1 MKSDSFSIQRRRVLA
16 VSGAA
21 TLAGLLPVAAPH
33 VARAGA
39 SLPSTVRI
47 AVVARTN
54 AAGQTRFTGASAGVA
69 EQGWLEGELRK
80 LGVALQWVP
89 VTTNSVAV
97 QVNEAFA
104 SRTIDF
110 AHYGDLPSVIANAS
124 GVRTRLVVPGG
135 GLSNTYLI
143 VPAASSARTIK
154 DLKGKRIALHRGR
167 PWEFPFSRLLAQ
179 AGMSNRD
186 VRLLNLNPQA
196 GAAALATGSTDGFF
210 TLSDAFLLED
220 KKVGKII
227 WSSKRSPADWKMR
240 AEVWGDAAFLERYPQ
255 LAQLV
260 ASAWIRVHRSSSA
273 DDGFERYIRDEVARG
288 QPESVVRR
296 ELAGDDTPW
305 KARWSP
311 LFTSALKA
319 HYAQQAEYARSAGL
333 VAKPLDTSSLYAPQ
347 YVAQALVEQ
356 KLQGYWNS

>member
-1 MKSDSFSIQRRRVLA
+1 
-16 VSGAA
+16 
-21 TLAGLLPVAAPH
+21 
-33 VARAGA
+33 
-39 SLPSTVRI
+39 
-47 AVVARTN
+47 
-54 AAGQTRFTGASAGVA
+54 
-69 EQGWLEGELRK
+69 
-80 LGVALQWVP
+80 
-89 VTTNSVAV
+89 
-97 QVNEAFA
+97 
-104 SRTIDF
+104 
-110 AHYGDLPSVIANAS
+110 
-124 GVRTRLVVPGG
+124 
-135 GLSNTYLI
+135 
-143 VPAASSARTIK
+143 
-154 DLKGKRIALHRGR
+154 
-167 PWEFPFSRLLAQ
+167 
-179 AGMSNRD
+179 MSNRD

-260 ASAWIRVHRSSSA
+260 ASAWVRVHRSSSA

-311 LFTSALKA
+311 LFTPALKA

>member
-1 MKSDSFSIQRRRVLA
+1 MKPISVSRRRRRLVAAGA
-16 VSGAA
+16 VAG
-21 TLAGLLPVAAPH
+21 LAGLLPAA
-33 VARAGA
+33 ARAA
-39 SLPSTVRI
+39 AKPFPQALRI
-47 AVVARTN
+47 AVVARTD
-54 AAGQTRFTGASAGVA
+54 AAGKTRFTGASADVA
-69 EQGWLEGELRK
+69 ERGWLEAELRK

-104 SRTIDF
+104 SRAIDF

-124 GVRTRLVVPGG
+124 GLRTRLVVPGG
-135 GLSNTYLI
+135 SLSNTYLV
-143 VPAASSARTIK
+143 VPPGSNARTLQ

-167 PWEFPFSRLLAQ
+167 PWEFPFARLLAQ
-179 AGMSNRD
+179 SGMDSRD

-196 GAAALATGSTDGFF
+196 GAVALATGSADGFF

-220 KKVGKII
+220 RKVGKII
-227 WSSKRSPADWKMR
+227 WSSKQSPPDWKMR
-240 AEVWGDAAFLERYPQ
+240 AEIWGDAAFLEQYPQ
-255 LAQLV
+255 VTELL
-260 ASAWIRVHRSSSA
+260 ASAYLREHRRNSA
-273 DDGFERYIRDEVARG
+273 DDGLERYIRDEAARG

-311 LFTSALKA
+311 LFTPALKA
-319 HYAQQAEYARSAGL
+319 HYARQAGYARAAGL
-333 VAKPLDTSSLYAPQ
+333 IGRPLDTTGLYAPQ
-347 YVAQALVEQ
+347 FVAQALADL

>member
-1 MKSDSFSIQRRRVLA
+1 MKSDSISLSRRGLLA
-16 VSGAA
+16 AGGAA
-21 TLAGLLPVAAPH
+21 ALASLLPTASRAAS
-33 VARAGA
+33 G
-39 SLPSTVRI
+39 LPPALRI

-54 AAGQTRFTGASAGVA
+54 AAGQTRFTGASAEVA
-69 EQGWLEGELRK
+69 EQGWLEAELRK

-89 VTTNSVAV
+89 VTSNSVAV

-104 SRTIDF
+104 SHAIDF

-124 GVRTRLVVPGG
+124 GLRTRLVVPGG
-135 GLSNTYLI
+135 GLSNTYLV
-143 VPAASSARTIK
+143 VPPGSSARSIQ

-179 AGMSNRD
+179 SGMSNRD
-186 VRLLNLNPQA
+186 IRLLNLNPQA
-196 GAAALATGSTDGFF
+196 GAAALATGSADGFF

-227 WSSKRSPADWKMR
+227 WNSKRLPPDWKMR
-240 AEVWGDAAFLERYPQ
+240 AEVWGDAGFLEKYPQ

-260 ASAWIRVHRSSSA
+260 ATAWVRVHKSSSA

-296 ELAGDDTPW
+296 ELADDATPW

-311 LFTSALKA
+311 LLTPAIKA
-319 HYAQQAEYARSAGL
+319 HYAQQAEYARASGL
-333 VAKPLDTSSLYAPQ
+333 IGKPLDTASLYAPQ
-347 YVAQALVEQ
+347 YVDKALADL

>member
-1 MKSDSFSIQRRRVLA
+1 MKSDSISRGRRGALA
-16 VSGAA
+16 AAGAA
-21 TLAGLLPVAAPH
+21 ALAALLPAA
-33 VARAGA
+33 ARASSA
-39 SLPSTVRI
+39 LPPALRI
-47 AVVARTN
+47 AVVARTDS
-54 AAGQTRFTGASAGVA
+54 AGKTRFTGASAEVA
-69 EQGWLEGELRK
+69 EQGWLEAELRK

-104 SRTIDF
+104 SRAIDF

-124 GVRTRLVVPGG
+124 GLRTRLVVPGG
-135 GLSNTYLI
+135 GLSNTYLV
-143 VPAASSARTIK
+143 VPPGSTARSIQ

-179 AGMSNRD
+179 SGMSNRD

-196 GAAALATGSTDGFF
+196 GASALATGSADGFF

-227 WSSKRSPADWKMR
+227 WSSKRSPQDWKMR
-240 AEVWGDAAFLERYPQ
+240 AEVWGDDAFLQKYPQ

-260 ASAWIRVHRSSSA
+260 AIAWVRVHKSSSA
-273 DDGFERYIRDEVARG
+273 DDGLERYIRAEAARG

-305 KARWSP
+305 RARWSP
-311 LFTSALKA
+311 LFTPALKA
-319 HYAQQAEYARSAGL
+319 HYAQQAEYARAAGL
-333 VAKPLDTSSLYAPQ
+333 IGKPLDSATLYAPQ
-347 YVAQALVEQ
+347 FVDRALADL

>member
-1 MKSDSFSIQRRRVLA
+1 MKSDSISLGRRGVLA
-16 VSGAA
+16 AGGAVLLTGLVPGAA
-21 TLAGLLPVAAPH
+21 RAAGGLPPA
-33 VARAGA
+33 
-39 SLPSTVRI
+39 LRI

-54 AAGQTRFTGASAGVA
+54 GAGQTRFTGASAEVA
-69 EQGWLEGELRK
+69 EQGWLEAELRK

-89 VTTNSVAV
+89 VTSNSVAV

-104 SRTIDF
+104 SHAIDF

-124 GVRTRLVVPGG
+124 GLRTRLVVPGG
-135 GLSNTYLI
+135 GLSNTYLV
-143 VPAASSARTIK
+143 VPPGSSARSIQ

-179 AGMSNRD
+179 SGMSNRD
-186 VRLLNLNPQA
+186 IRILNLNPQA
-196 GAAALATGSTDGFF
+196 GAAALATGSADAFF

-220 KKVGKII
+220 KQVGKII
-227 WSSKRSPADWKMR
+227 WNSKRLPPDWKMR
-240 AEVWGDAAFLERYPQ
+240 AEVWGDAGFLEKYPQ

-260 ASAWIRVHRSSSA
+260 ATAWVRVHKSSSA

-296 ELAGDDTPW
+296 ELAGDTTPW

-311 LFTSALKA
+311 LLTPAIRA
-319 HYAQQAEYARSAGL
+319 HYAQQAEYARAAGL
-333 VAKPLDTSSLYAPQ
+333 IAKPLDTASLYAPQ
-347 YVAQALVEQ
+347 YVDKALADL
-356 KLQGYWNS
+356 KLQGYWTS